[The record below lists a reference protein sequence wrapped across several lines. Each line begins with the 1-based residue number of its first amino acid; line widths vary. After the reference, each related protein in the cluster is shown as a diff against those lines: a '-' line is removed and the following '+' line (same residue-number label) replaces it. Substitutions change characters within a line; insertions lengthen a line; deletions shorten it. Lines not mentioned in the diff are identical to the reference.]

1 MGLFRRGRKD
11 APNAVAA
18 IAPAAAMSGIDL
30 VRFDLLLQT
39 SRKLHEAGVDYASIE
54 ERASTDAI
62 SFNEALEAI
71 YAERFH
77 G

>member
-1 MGLFRRGRKD
+1 MGLFSRREATETEPVRPLANG
-11 APNAVAA
+11 
-18 IAPAAAMSGIDL
+18 IEIDL

-39 SRKLHEAGVDYASIE
+39 SQKLHDAGVDYETIE
-54 ERASTDAI
+54 ERAEADAI

-71 YAERFH
+71 YAERFR

>member
-1 MGLFRRGRKD
+1 MGWFRRRQTT
-11 APNAVAA
+11 AVEVARVVNG
-18 IAPAAAMSGIDL
+18 IEIDL

-39 SRKLHEAGVDYASIE
+39 SQMLHDAGVDYETIE
-54 ERASTDAI
+54 ERAEAEAI

>member
-1 MGLFRRGRKD
+1 MGLFRRREATEAESVRPLANG
-11 APNAVAA
+11 
-18 IAPAAAMSGIDL
+18 IEIDL

-39 SRKLHEAGVDYASIE
+39 SQKLHDAGVDYETIE
-54 ERASTDAI
+54 DRAAADAI

-71 YAERFH
+71 YAERFR

>member
-1 MGLFRRGRKD
+1 MGWFRRRETSATDVIPKVVNG
-11 APNAVAA
+11 
-18 IAPAAAMSGIDL
+18 IEIDL

-39 SRKLHEAGVDYASIE
+39 SQKLHDAGIDYETIE
-54 ERASTDAI
+54 ERADADAV

-71 YAERFH
+71 YAERFR

>member
-1 MGLFRRGRKD
+1 MGWFRRRRTATAEF
-11 APNAVAA
+11 APKVVNG
-18 IAPAAAMSGIDL
+18 IEIDL

-39 SRKLHEAGVDYASIE
+39 SQKLHDAGIDYEAIE
-54 ERASTDAI
+54 ERADADAI

-71 YAERFH
+71 YAERFR

>member
-1 MGLFRRGRKD
+1 MALFRRRAKE
-11 APNAVAA
+11 AA
-18 IAPAAAMSGIDL
+18 DVLPRVTNPFEVDM

-39 SRKLHEAGVDYASIE
+39 SQKLHDAGVDYESIE
-54 ERASTDAI
+54 QRASQDAI

-71 YAERFH
+71 YAERFR

>member
-1 MGLFRRGRKD
+1 MALFRRRAKE
-11 APNAVAA
+11 ATEAV
-18 IAPAAAMSGIDL
+18 PRVTNPFEVDM

-39 SRKLHEAGVDYASIE
+39 SQKLHDAGVDYESIE
-54 ERASTDAI
+54 QRASQDAI

-71 YAERFH
+71 YAERFR

>member
-1 MGLFRRGRKD
+1 MGLFRRRETSATD
-11 APNAVAA
+11 VAPKVVNG
-18 IAPAAAMSGIDL
+18 IEIDL

-39 SRKLHEAGVDYASIE
+39 SQRLHDAGIDYETIE
-54 ERASTDAI
+54 ERANADAV

>member
-1 MGLFRRGRKD
+1 MGWFRRRRTTMAEL
-11 APNAVAA
+11 APKVVNG
-18 IAPAAAMSGIDL
+18 IEIDL

-39 SRKLHEAGVDYASIE
+39 SQKLHDAGIDYETIE
-54 ERASTDAI
+54 ERADADAI

-71 YAERFH
+71 YAERFR

>member
-1 MGLFRRGRKD
+1 MVLFRRRAKEPAEA
-11 APNAVAA
+11 APRVTNPFEVD
-18 IAPAAAMSGIDL
+18 M

-39 SRKLHEAGVDYASIE
+39 SQKLHDAGVDYESIE
-54 ERASTDAI
+54 QRASQDAI

-71 YAERFH
+71 YAERFR

>member
-1 MGLFRRGRKD
+1 MGWFRRRRTTTVEV
-11 APNAVAA
+11 APKVVNG
-18 IAPAAAMSGIDL
+18 IEIDL

-39 SRKLHEAGVDYASIE
+39 SQKLHDAGIDYETIE
-54 ERASTDAI
+54 ERADAEAI

>member
-1 MGLFRRGRKD
+1 MGWFRRRLTTTAEF
-11 APNAVAA
+11 APKFVNG
-18 IAPAAAMSGIDL
+18 IEIDL

-39 SRKLHEAGVDYASIE
+39 SQKLHDAGIDYETIE
-54 ERASTDAI
+54 ERADADAI

-71 YAERFH
+71 YAERFR

>member
-1 MGLFRRGRKD
+1 MGWFRRRETSATDVTPKVVNG
-11 APNAVAA
+11 
-18 IAPAAAMSGIDL
+18 IEIDL

-39 SRKLHEAGVDYASIE
+39 SQKLHEAGIDYETIE
-54 ERASTDAI
+54 ERAEADAV

-71 YAERFH
+71 YAERFR

>member
-1 MGLFRRGRKD
+1 MGWFRRRRRTTVEV
-11 APNAVAA
+11 APKVVNG
-18 IAPAAAMSGIDL
+18 IEIDL

-39 SRKLHEAGVDYASIE
+39 SQKLHDAGIDYETIE
-54 ERASTDAI
+54 ERADADAI

-71 YAERFH
+71 YAERFR

>member
-1 MGLFRRGRKD
+1 MGLLRRRETVASPD
-11 APNAVAA
+11 AAPQ
-18 IAPAAAMSGIDL
+18 IANRFEIDL

-39 SRKLHEAGVDYASIE
+39 SQKLRDAGVDYETIE
-54 ERASTDAI
+54 QRASADSV

-71 YAERFH
+71 YAERFR

>member
-1 MGLFRRGRKD
+1 MGWFRRRERVASER
-11 APNAVAA
+11 APQVAN
-18 IAPAAAMSGIDL
+18 IVEIDL

-39 SRKLHEAGVDYASIE
+39 SQKLHDAGVDYESIE
-54 ERASTDAI
+54 QRAFAESI

-71 YAERFH
+71 YAERFR

>member
-1 MGLFRRGRKD
+1 MGWFRRRRTTVEF
-11 APNAVAA
+11 APPKLVNGVE
-18 IAPAAAMSGIDL
+18 IDM

-39 SRKLHEAGVDYASIE
+39 SQKLHDAGIDYETIE
-54 ERASTDAI
+54 ERADADSI

>member
-1 MGLFRRGRKD
+1 MGWFRRRRTTTVEV
-11 APNAVAA
+11 APKVVNG
-18 IAPAAAMSGIDL
+18 IEIDL

-39 SRKLHEAGVDYASIE
+39 SQKLHDAGIDYETIE
-54 ERASTDAI
+54 ERADADAI

-71 YAERFH
+71 YAERFR

>member
-1 MGLFRRGRKD
+1 MGLFRRRDRDVTD
-11 APNAVAA
+11 AVPQMVSGVA
-18 IAPAAAMSGIDL
+18 IDL

-39 SRKLHEAGVDYASIE
+39 SQKLHDAGVDYESIE
-54 ERASTDAI
+54 QRASADAI

-71 YAERFH
+71 YAERFR

>member
-1 MGLFRRGRKD
+1 MALFRRRAKEVPD
-11 APNAVAA
+11 AVPRVINPFEVD
-18 IAPAAAMSGIDL
+18 M

-39 SRKLHEAGVDYASIE
+39 SQKLHDAGVDYESIE
-54 ERASTDAI
+54 QRASQDEI

-71 YAERFH
+71 YAERFR

>member
-1 MGLFRRGRKD
+1 MALFRRRAKEGAEVLPRVTNPFEVD
-11 APNAVAA
+11 
-18 IAPAAAMSGIDL
+18 M

-39 SRKLHEAGVDYASIE
+39 SQKLHDAGVDYESIE
-54 ERASTDAI
+54 QRASQDAI

-71 YAERFH
+71 YAERFR